1 MKALTLALHYF
12 PFVLNVVLA
21 IQREI
26 AAAPGA
32 DKKTLA
38 ISSAI
43 AAAKVGETVDE
54 QHVQV
59 ISALVDSTVSTLK
72 SIGIF
77 TKDQAPVMPA
87 VAAVA
92 Q

>member
-12 PFVLNVVLA
+12 PFVLQAVIA

-32 DKKTLA
+32 DKKSLA
-38 ISSAI
+38 MSSAI

-54 QHVQV
+54 QHIQV
-59 ISALVDSTVSTLK
+59 ISALIDSTVSTLK
-72 SIGIF
+72 GIGVF
-77 TKDQAPVMPA
+77 AKDKAPAVPA
-87 VAAVA
+87 VALA